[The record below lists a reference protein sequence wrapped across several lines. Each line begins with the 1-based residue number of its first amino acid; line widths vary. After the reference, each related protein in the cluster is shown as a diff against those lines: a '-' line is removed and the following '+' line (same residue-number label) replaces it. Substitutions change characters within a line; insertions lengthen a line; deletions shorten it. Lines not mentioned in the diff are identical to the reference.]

1 MPARSPFVTA
11 HPLGSPWVRD
21 QLSYRTLGLNEKR
34 TQPEGEFV
42 LYWMQATQRL
52 DDNWALR
59 YATLEADRLGR
70 PLLVLQQ
77 LDPSYPH
84 ASARHHTFLLQGA
97 RDIALRAR
105 ELGIEYQFT
114 FSRSRFIAAPVERL
128 AARAALVVTDLFPT
142 GGVAER
148 SAAFAER
155 AWCRVMAIDSSS
167 IVPSGTFSREE
178 YAARTIRPKL
188 LKLLDLSLERVEDRP
203 ARKPL
208 PASIR
213 AIAAHDELDAA
224 SLTDERIAQLV
235 AESRVDHRVLPV
247 ATRGGAVAAHA
258 RLHAFVEDALAD
270 YGERR
275 RHPSDEWGSSRLSA
289 YLHHGHI
296 GAADVARTVLER
308 APRAAA
314 DAYLNEMVVW
324 RELSLNFCLRSPD
337 PRSLAALP
345 DWVHRSMAKHAGDVR
360 DFTYDLAALEGGET
374 HDELWNAGQREL
386 VQTGAMHNVVRM
398 LWGKS
403 VLTWA
408 PTYALALEWLVHLND
423 RYALDGSDPNSYA
436 GIQWCFGKFDR
447 PFAERAVWGTI
458 RPMSLVRA
466 RVKYDVAR
474 YLERFGERLAL
485 F

>member
-1 MPARSPFVTA
+1 MTS
-11 HPLGSPWVRD
+11 HPLGAPWVRD
-21 QLSYRTLGLNEKR
+21 QLSYRTQPLNEKR

-42 LYWMQATQRL
+42 LYWMQSTQRL

-77 LDPSYPH
+77 LDASYPH
-84 ASARHHTFLLQGA
+84 ASARHHTFLLQGT
-97 RDIALRAR
+97 RDIAHRAHA
-105 ELGIEYQFT
+105 LGLEYQLT
-114 FSRSRFIAAPVERL
+114 FSRSRFLAPPVERL

-142 GGVAER
+142 WGVAER
-148 SAAFAER
+148 SGAFAER
-155 AWCRVMAIDSSS
+155 AWCRVVAIDGTS
-167 IVPSGTFSREE
+167 IVPSGTFTREE

-188 LKLLDLSLERVEDRP
+188 LKLLDLSLERVEDRAP
-203 ARKPL
+203 RKPL
-208 PASIR
+208 PAGIR
-213 AIAAHDELDAA
+213 AIAGSDEVDAG
-224 SLTDERIAQLV
+224 SLTDARIAQLV
-235 AESRVDHRVLPV
+235 SESRVDHSV
-247 ATRGGAVAAHA
+247 GAVATHGGSRAADA
-258 RLHAFVEDALAD
+258 RLAAFVDGALAD
-270 YGERR
+270 YSERR

-337 PRSLAALP
+337 PRSLLALP
-345 DWVHRSMAKHAGDVR
+345 DWVQRSMARHAGDAR
-360 DFTYDLAALEGGET
+360 DFTYGLDALERGET
-374 HDELWNAGQREL
+374 HDDLWNAGQCEL
-386 VQTGAMHNVVRM
+386 VTTGAMHNVVRM

-408 PTYALALEWLVHLND
+408 PTYAQALEWLVHLND

-466 RVKYDVAR
+466 RVKYDVAA
-474 YLERFGERLAL
+474 YLERFGMRKGELAL
-485 F
+485 R